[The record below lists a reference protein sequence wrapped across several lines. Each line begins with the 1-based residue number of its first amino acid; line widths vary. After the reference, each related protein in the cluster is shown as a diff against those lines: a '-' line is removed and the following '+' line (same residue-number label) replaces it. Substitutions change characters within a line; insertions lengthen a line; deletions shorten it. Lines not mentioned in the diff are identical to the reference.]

1 LSYGAAPS
9 FLREQSGTTDP
20 QVERPFENEDIAVS
34 TFHEKLDNDARGIVD
49 FEKLRFE
56 LAWRHFEFHARQRTT
71 MFHFFIIL
79 APFLFGGCFIL
90 FKEREIVGAVPAMV
104 AAVVGAFLAVIFYLL
119 DQRNQQLYNVSKE
132 ALILLERH
140 FLYTVDRPL
149 KASGADYQGV
159 MSTEAQRYKDNNLVK
174 HSLLMGFVFWS
185 AFALFA
191 ALALYFFAVRQGCIR
206 LATPSS
212 IATSMISDTRH

>member
-1 LSYGAAPS
+1 
-9 FLREQSGTTDP
+9 
-20 QVERPFENEDIAVS
+20 VVS
-34 TFHEKLDNDARGIVD
+34 TFYEKLDNDARGVVD

-90 FKEREIVGAVPAMV
+90 FKEREIVGAAPAIV
-104 AAVVGAFLAVIFYLL
+104 AAGAGALLAVIFYLL
-119 DQRNQQLYNVSKE
+119 DQRNKQLYSVSKE
-132 ALILLERH
+132 ALSLLEQH
-140 FLYTVDRPL
+140 FLYTADRPL
-149 KASGADYQGV
+149 KVSGADYQGV
-159 MSTEAQRYKDNNLVK
+159 MSTEAQRYGQNNLLK
-174 HSLLMGFVFWS
+174 HSLLMGVVFWL

-191 ALALYFFAVRQGCIR
+191 SLALYFLAVRQGCIK

-212 IATSMISDTRH
+212 ITASQKSEVRQ